1 MTLLTIASLTGGYG
15 ETDILNGIDLTV
27 EQGEILTV
35 AGTNGA
41 GKSTLA
47 KAVMGLLPSTAQ
59 ITGAIEFEGQSL
71 LGLDDNRLSKIRG
84 KDLAMVFQDPLSAL
98 TPVYTVGD
106 QIAEALRLHDSHL
119 SAGAAAARA
128 VELLSAALGDVAGF
142 VRTNTDLLSTNV
154 DKLADV
160 TLALVQQRAALAG

>member
-1 MTLLTIASLTGGYG
+1 
-15 ETDILNGIDLTV
+15 
-27 EQGEILTV
+27 
-35 AGTNGA
+35 
-41 GKSTLA
+41 
-47 KAVMGLLPSTAQ
+47 MGLLPSTAQ

-119 SAGAAAARA
+119 SARRRGAAPSSCSR
-128 VELLSAALGDVAGF
+128 SSGF
-142 VRTNTDLLSTNV
+142 PMPSVVRRRSRTNT
-154 DKLADV
+154 
-160 TLALVQQRAALAG
+160 RAACASAP